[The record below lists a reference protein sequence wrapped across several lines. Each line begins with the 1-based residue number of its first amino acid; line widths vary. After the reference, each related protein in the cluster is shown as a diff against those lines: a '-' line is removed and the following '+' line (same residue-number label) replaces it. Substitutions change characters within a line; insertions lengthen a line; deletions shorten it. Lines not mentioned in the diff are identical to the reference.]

1 MGNFL
6 SMQSEEI
13 ILSSDMEKF
22 ELLFKEMPRVVM
34 LQCYDKDGNA
44 KTVKFKEN
52 AISPSGK
59 TATLKKG
66 DVISYIAVF
75 S

>member
-6 SMQSEEI
+6 PMQSEEI
-13 ILSSDMEKF
+13 ILSSDMERF
-22 ELLFKEMPRVVM
+22 ELLFREVPRVVM
-34 LQCYDKDGNA
+34 IQCYDKDGNA
-44 KTVKFKEN
+44 KVIKFKDN

-59 TATLKKG
+59 TAMLKKG
-66 DVISYIAVF
+66 DIISYIAVF